1 MSDGKYLS
9 LSMPQSIQLANL
21 LCDPAIEYFEA
32 DDFNNRGVLDRER
45 QEFFDTRVTGHA
57 EIWSTLKVVIGLLAN
72 GDITTAQGILDAAA
86 ITVPTGDLKNGA
98 YDEAGNLYQL
108 PEYVISDPENML
120 LDSDNILKGE
130 DESKDVTDDEEVIE
144 RKREE
149 KGKAVLKIGDI
160 VKIKARL
167 SDRGGPDVVVTLGKD
182 QPVRILVR
190 RIQDEANIEK
200 VKIAYMG
207 KILKEGETLQA
218 QGWRE
223 GHVVNALVF
232 GV

>member
-1 MSDGKYLS
+1 M
-9 LSMPQSIQLANL
+9 
-21 LCDPAIEYFEA
+21 
-32 DDFNNRGVLDRER
+32 
-45 QEFFDTRVTGHA
+45 
-57 EIWSTLKVVIGLLAN
+57 IGLLAD
-72 GDITTAQGILDAAA
+72 GDIPTAQGILDAAA

-120 LDSDNILKGE
+120 LDSDNILKRV
-130 DESKDVTDDEEVIE
+130 DESKDVTDDEEEIE

-182 QPVRILVR
+182 QPVRTLVR
-190 RIQDEANIEK
+190 KIQDEANVSICKWSVLLSETDK
-200 VKIAYMG
+200 EDR
-207 KILKEGETLQA
+207 LKK
-218 QGWRE
+218 
-223 GHVVNALVF
+223 
-232 GV
+232 

>member
-1 MSDGKYLS
+1 MSTA
-9 LSMPQSIQLANL
+9 QSI
-21 LCDPAIEYFEA
+21 
-32 DDFNNRGVLDRER
+32 V
-45 QEFFDTRVTGHA
+45 
-57 EIWSTLKVVIGLLAN
+57 
-72 GDITTAQGILDAAA
+72 DAAG

-108 PEYVISDPENML
+108 PEYVISDPENIIV
-120 LDSDNILKGE
+120 DREDIVKGE
-130 DESKDVTDDEEVIE
+130 GEGESKDITDDDEEEME

-149 KGKAVLKIGDI
+149 KGKQVLKSGDV
-160 VKIKARL
+160 VKVRCRL
-167 SDRGGPDVVVTLGKD
+167 SDRGGPDVLVYVGKD
-182 QPVRILVR
+182 QSVRVLVR
-190 RIQDEANIEK
+190 RVVEEANVSFSLCLWRWRWGRERGRERDRERGANERQIGK

-207 KILKEGETLQA
+207 KILKDSETLQA

>member
-1 MSDGKYLS
+1 M
-9 LSMPQSIQLANL
+9 
-21 LCDPAIEYFEA
+21 
-32 DDFNNRGVLDRER
+32 
-45 QEFFDTRVTGHA
+45 
-57 EIWSTLKVVIGLLAN
+57 KVVIGLLAD

-108 PEYVISDPENML
+108 PEYVISDPENII

-130 DESKDVTDDEEVIE
+130 AESKDVTDDEEEIA

-190 RIQDEANIEK
+190 RIQDEVNVSLYKWGVLLRPTNKA
-200 VKIAYMG
+200 G
-207 KILKEGETLQA
+207 RLKK
-218 QGWRE
+218 
-223 GHVVNALVF
+223 
-232 GV
+232 

>member
-1 MSDGKYLS
+1 M
-9 LSMPQSIQLANL
+9 
-21 LCDPAIEYFEA
+21 
-32 DDFNNRGVLDRER
+32 V
-45 QEFFDTRVTGHA
+45 
-57 EIWSTLKVVIGLLAN
+57 GLLGD
-72 GDITTAQGILDAAA
+72 GDITTAQSILDAAA

-120 LDSDNILKGE
+120 LDSSNILKGE
-130 DESKDVTDDEEVIE
+130 DESKDVTDDEEEIE

-182 QPVRILVR
+182 QPVRILIR
-190 RIQDEANIEK
+190 RIQDEASVSLHK
-200 VKIAYMG
+200 
-207 KILKEGETLQA
+207 
-218 QGWRE
+218 R
-223 GHVVNALVF
+223 
-232 GV
+232 GVLLRPTNKAGRSKK